1 MAANISLR
9 AMNFIYSFT
18 WAHEDSMVPKRNQ
31 KDTSS
36 VLTRRL
42 WSIMYVVIIRGEL
55 KYSLGWSYRLW
66 LILTNMPNK
75 AIEKYP
81 ITAKQSIDLYMVM
94 YN

>member
-1 MAANISLR
+1 
-9 AMNFIYSFT
+9 
-18 WAHEDSMVPKRNQ
+18 
-31 KDTSS
+31 
-36 VLTRRL
+36 
-42 WSIMYVVIIRGEL
+42 MYVVIIRGEL